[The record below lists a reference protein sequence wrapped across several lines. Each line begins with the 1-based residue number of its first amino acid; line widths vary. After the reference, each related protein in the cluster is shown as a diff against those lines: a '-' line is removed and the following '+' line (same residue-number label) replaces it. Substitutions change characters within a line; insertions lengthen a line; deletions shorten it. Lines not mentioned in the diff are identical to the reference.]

1 MTENEYYVYLY
12 LREDGTPY
20 YVGKGKDNRA
30 FRRRDYGQVQRPN
43 DDCRILFHAKDLSEH
58 DAFILEKELIAKYGR
73 KDNGTGIL
81 RNRTDGGEG
90 ASGAIV
96 TDETKIKLSENMKV
110 RMNTPEMKAQTAA
123 FNTRTKKGKT
133 LSEEHKNKM
142 SESHKERWKTY
153 QFSEETIIKLS
164 ERVSGENNP
173 SKRPEVRKKISDW
186 AKKRMNDPNY
196 TYKLS
201 DAGRK
206 SLQEKFAGENNP
218 AKRPEVRA
226 KMRATWARKRAEKLQ
241 ASANLTEFFISDPVS
256 D

>member
-1 MTENEYYVYLY
+1 MTNEYYVYLY

-20 YVGKGKDNRA
+20 YVGKGKNNRA
-30 FRRRDYGQVQRPN
+30 FSKNGRSVHLPLDKTKIIFYSKN
-43 DDCRILFHAKDLSEH
+43 LTEDE
-58 DAFILEKELIAKYGR
+58 AFELEKELIKKYGR

-81 RNRTDGGEG
+81 RNLTDGGDG
-90 ASGAIV
+90 VSGAIV

-133 LSEEHKNKM
+133 LSEEHKKKM

-173 SKRPEVRKKISDW
+173 AKRPEVRKKISEW
-186 AKKRMNDPNY
+186 AKKKN
-196 TYKLS
+196 
-201 DAGRK
+201 
-206 SLQEKFAGENNP
+206 E
-218 AKRPEVRA
+218 
-226 KMRATWARKRAEKLQ
+226 
-241 ASANLTEFFISDPVS
+241 
-256 D
+256 

>member
-30 FRRRDYGQVQRPN
+30 FRRRDYGQVQRPI
-43 DDCRILFHAKDLSEH
+43 DDGRILLHAKDLSEH

-81 RNRTDGGEG
+81 RNKTDGGEG

-206 SLQEKFAGENNP
+206 ILQEKFAGENNP

-226 KMRATWARKRAEKLQ
+226 KMKATWARKKAEKLQ
-241 ASANLTEFFISDPVS
+241 ESANLTEFFISDPVS

>member
-1 MTENEYYVYLY
+1 MIDNKFYVYLY
-12 LREDGTPY
+12 LREDETPY

-30 FRRRDYGQVQRPN
+30 FTKKGRSVHLPLDKTKIIFYSKN
-43 DDCRILFHAKDLSEH
+43 LTEDE
-58 DAFILEKELIAKYGR
+58 AFEKELIKKYGR

-81 RNRTDGGEG
+81 RNLTDGGDG
-90 ASGAIV
+90 VSGAIV

-133 LSEEHKNKM
+133 LSEEHKKKM

-173 SKRPEVRKKISDW
+173 SKRPEVRKKISEW

-196 TYKLS
+196 IYNLS
-201 DAGRK
+201 DDGRK
-206 SLQEKFAGENNP
+206 ILQEKFAGENNP

-226 KMRATWARKRAEKLQ
+226 KMRATWARKKAEKLQ
-241 ASANLTEFFISDPVS
+241 ASANLTEFFISDPI
-256 D
+256 DR

>member
-12 LREDGTPY
+12 LREDETPY

-30 FRRRDYGQVQRPN
+30 FTKKGRSVHLPLDKTKIIFYSKN
-43 DDCRILFHAKDLSEH
+43 LTEDE
-58 DAFILEKELIAKYGR
+58 AFELEKELIKKYGR

-81 RNRTDGGEG
+81 RNLTDGGEG

-133 LSEEHKNKM
+133 LSKEHKNKM

-173 SKRPEVRKKISDW
+173 AKRPEVRKKISDW
-186 AKKRMNDPNY
+186 AKKKMNDPNY

-226 KMRATWARKRAEKLQ
+226 KMRATWARKKAEKLQ